1 MPIPANQPTFV
12 DMRTITAPYV
22 ALDDPDRPIRCQDAL
37 NAAVQELVGQA
48 TAVGWSDRETL
59 AAIIE
64 IADNSLL
71 SLAANDDAEVLIALL
86 KRMT

>member
-1 MPIPANQPTFV
+1 
-12 DMRTITAPYV
+12 MRQISGPYV
-22 ALDDPDRPIRCQDAL
+22 SHDDPDRPILCQDAL

-71 SLAANDDAEVLIALL
+71 SLAANDDAELLIALL

>member
-1 MPIPANQPTFV
+1 MSMTE
-12 DMRTITAPYV
+12 ITAPYV
-22 ALDDPDRPIRCQDAL
+22 TQDDPDRPIRCQDAL

-71 SLAANDDAEVLIALL
+71 SLAANDDSELLIALL